1 MKLKRLHRYKIWLV
15 MPVLA
20 CILIGSFTLGA
31 KPASA
36 CSCAGDASF
45 SDKLKHADAVFSGE
59 VKAIRPALF
68 SSEWNAEEVT
78 FDVQQAWSDQVHKR
92 MAVETSRDSA
102 SCGFGFEKGKSYLV
116 YAAYDDRG
124 ALLTHL
130 CSGNDQ
136 IGNAK
141 AAADLAQLN
150 AQATSYPLKMGSNAW
165 LHGYRLYA
173 FMVLVI
179 LLGLGI
185 ALWVYRYRRRN
196 R

>member
-1 MKLKRLHRYKIWLV
+1 MKLKRLHKYKIWLA

-20 CILIGSFTLGA
+20 CILLGLFTLGA

-45 SDKLKHADAVFSGE
+45 SDKFKHADVVFSGK
-59 VKAIRPALF
+59 VQAIRLALF

-78 FDVQQAWSDQVHKR
+78 FEVQQAWSDQVHKR
-92 MAVETSRDSA
+92 MAVETSQDSA
-102 SCGFGFEKGKSYLV
+102 SCGYEFEKGKSYLV
-116 YAAYDDRG
+116 YGAYDDRG

-130 CSGNDQ
+130 CSGNGQ
-136 IGNAK
+136 LGNSQATE
-141 AAADLAQLN
+141 DLAQLN
-150 AQATSYPLKMGSNAW
+150 AQTTSYPLKMGSNAW

-173 FMVLVI
+173 AMVLVI

-196 R
+196 P